1 MSGGTK
7 CSTRY
12 FYVGTASIIGN
23 ILVVARFVNI
33 HFTATIGT
41 IHQSCKGVVLA
52 PTVRI
57 AFDISSYSLHIIKV
71 FLVDNRLVG
80 VFKDEPVIFEY
91 IFAFLVF
98 EMLSCFE
105 VDRMP

>member
-1 MSGGTK
+1 MSRWAK

-12 FYVGTASIIGN
+12 FRVGTASIIGD
-23 ILVVARFVNI
+23 ILVVARSVNI

-41 IHQSCKGVVLA
+41 IHQSCKGVIFT
-52 PTVRI
+52 PTVGI
-57 AFDISSYSLHIIKV
+57 PFHISSYSLHIIKG

-80 VFKDEPVIFEY
+80 VLKDEPLIFGY
-91 IFAFLVF
+91 IFSFLVF
-98 EMLSCFE
+98 EMLSGFE